1 MGSLLRERCAAIAFF
16 LVTAPL
22 LPAQSYMLVEGGD
35 APPAKTRYV
44 IESVEGRVVV
54 GGGASPPGRV
64 RVALVCGNFVRPGG
78 LADEH
83 GRFKHRTPRHP
94 SLEAGIR
101 HAKAI
106 YGTDLGG
113 RQVMHEI
120 PEPALL
126 SPCDVTAELE
136 GYRSTSAEVG
146 LLAVDGVTVVGD
158 RSRIDLGFL
167 VLHHLEDLDH
177 YARSST
183 TSQAT
188 GPARRAYVA
197 GIRALENRFPDYE
210 RAASRFEKAVEAYPG
225 FAGGWSALGLTRWI
239 LGNDGAALQAFTRAI
254 NADPKYL
261 MPYEV
266 MMEMVAENENWE
278 ELDALA
284 AAYLEISTDA
294 PLVLYMGVAAAAN
307 LDNLELL
314 QERIDRLE
322 AMGERD
328 YLAKSYAM
336 AGAILE
342 QKTSLGEAAGF
353 FEAFIAADPDHHSVP
368 QLRRKLN
375 DWRAL
380 GVIDGS
386 SAQSAE
392 KAPP

>member
-22 LPAQSYMLVEGGD
+22 LPAQSYMLVDGQD
-35 APPAKTRYV
+35 SPPANTRYV

-78 LADEH
+78 LADVH
-83 GRFKHRTPRHP
+83 GRFKHRIPRHP
-94 SLEAGIR
+94 SLELGIK

-106 YGTDLGG
+106 HGTDLGG
-113 RQVMHEI
+113 RQVVYEVSD
-120 PEPALL
+120 PALL
-126 SPCDVTAELE
+126 LPCDVTAELE

-146 LLAVDGVTVVGD
+146 LLAEDGVTVVGD

-167 VLHHLEDLDH
+167 ILHHLEDLDH

-188 GPARRAYVA
+188 GVARRAYLA

-210 RAASRFEKAVEAYPG
+210 RAASRFERAVEAYPG
-225 FAGGWSALGLTRWI
+225 FAGGWSALGLARWI

-254 NADPKYL
+254 NADPNYL

-266 MMEMVAENENWE
+266 MMEMVAESENWE
-278 ELDALA
+278 ELESLA
-284 AAYLEISTDA
+284 AAYLELSPDA

-307 LDNLELL
+307 LDNLEVLR
-314 QERIDRLE
+314 ERIDRLE
-322 AMGERD
+322 ALGERD
-328 YLAKSYAM
+328 YLTRSFAM

-353 FEAFIAADPDHHSVP
+353 YEAFIAADPDHHGVP
-368 QLRRKLN
+368 QLKRKLT

-380 GVIDGS
+380 GVVDS
-386 SAQSAE
+386 LPARSAE
-392 KAPP
+392 ESPP

>member
-1 MGSLLRERCAAIAFF
+1 MGSLLRERCAAIAVF
-16 LVTAPL
+16 LATATL
-22 LPAQSYMLVEGGD
+22 LPAQSYMLVDGQD
-35 APPAKTRYV
+35 TPPANTRYV

-78 LADEH
+78 LADAQ
-83 GRFKHRTPRHP
+83 GRFKHRIPRHP
-94 SLEAGIR
+94 SLEAGIK

-106 YGTDLGG
+106 HGTDLGG
-113 RQVMHEI
+113 RQVVHEI

-126 SPCDVTAELE
+126 LPCDVTAELE

-158 RSRIDLGFL
+158 RTRIDLGFL

-188 GPARRAYVA
+188 GPARRAYAA
-197 GIRALENRFPDYE
+197 GIRALENQFPEYE

-278 ELDALA
+278 ELESLA
-284 AAYLEISTDA
+284 AAYLEISPDA
-294 PLVLYMGVAAAAN
+294 PLVLYLGVAAAAN
-307 LDNLELL
+307 LDKLELL
-314 QERIDRLE
+314 RERIDRLE
-322 AMGERD
+322 ALGERD
-328 YLAKSYAM
+328 YLTRSYAM

-353 FEAFIAADPDHHSVP
+353 FEAFIAADPDHYGVP
-368 QLRRKLN
+368 QLKRKLN

-380 GVIDGS
+380 GVIDGA
-386 SAQSAE
+386 SAPSAE